1 MKKSVTR
8 LFLLLMMVSGWTYA
22 QTSSSDGVR
31 ESTSPSRADEVERK
45 AEGMSGQSSSETGA
59 SGKESKPHKRAK
71 KSAKKSHKQGASGS
85 SGTKGSSGTSGVPE
99 LPEAPCLCDFFADF
113 FAFLCGLL
121 SFPEAPVSLLL

>member
-45 AEGMSGQSSSETGA
+45 AEDISGQSSSETGA
-59 SGKESKPHKRAK
+59 SGKESKPDKKAK
-71 KSAKKSHKQGASGS
+71 KAAKKSHKQGASGS
-85 SGTKGSSGTSGVPE
+85 SGTKGSSGTSG
-99 LPEAPCLCDFFADF
+99 
-113 FAFLCGLL
+113 G
-121 SFPEAPVSLLL
+121 SSGTSQ